1 MARKNSDV
9 IIINGL
15 AVPAPD
21 EGFTIS
27 ESTYGDFGR
36 NAKNQVIGQV
46 IGRNLWKIDG
56 LQWSRLTVE
65 QWKAIK
71 NALSSFFVPVTFT
84 DDANVRH
91 TLTMYPSDRKG
102 QPMRYI
108 KATQEFDYVKTCKFN
123 LIDCGWD
130 D

>member
-1 MARKNSDV
+1 MARKDSDV

-15 AVPAPD
+15 VVPAPD
-21 EGFTIS
+21 EGYEVN

-36 NAKNQVIGQV
+36 NALNEVTGQV
-46 IGRNLWKIDG
+46 IGRNLWKIEG

-71 NALSSFFVPVTFT
+71 QALKPFFVPVTFT
-84 DDANVRH
+84 DDANERH
-91 TLTMYPSDRKG
+91 TMTMYPSDRKAK
-102 QPMRYI
+102 PMRYI
-108 KATQEFDYVKTCKFN
+108 KTTQEFGYVKTCKFN

-130 D
+130 